1 MALTLSRPPALNAD
15 LVLEGGGVK
24 GLALVGAIEVLEEH
38 GYRFRRIAGTSAG
51 AIVGALVAAGMPA
64 ARRLDVMRSLD
75 YPAFCDPTFLSRFG
89 APGKALSVAVRQG
102 IYRGDHFRQWLAYQ
116 LRDLGRPT
124 FGDLRLPEDPGS
136 DLPGERRYGLVVMAS
151 DISRGELIRLPWDY
165 ARYGTPADSVG
176 VADAV
181 RASMSIPLFYR
192 PVRLKDRRQ
201 KGPSWLVDGGL
212 LSNFPVD
219 AFDRTDGLP
228 PRWPTFGLKLA
239 SRPVIDSVCHR
250 VNGTIGLIEA
260 MAHTAT
266 EAHDRMALDDPQ
278 VLARTIFIDTLGVK
292 TTDFHIQPETQEA
305 LRQSGRAAAER
316 FLQAW
321 DFDAYVDGLRAAP
334 VTASPATCEPE
345 AA

>member
-1 MALTLSRPPALNAD
+1 MAITLDTSRTLDAD

-75 YPAFCDPTFLSRFG
+75 YPGFCDPTFLSRFG
-89 APGKALSVAVRQG
+89 LPGKALSVALRQG
-102 IYRGDHFRQWLAYQ
+102 IYRGDAFRRWLEYQ
-116 LRDLGRPT
+116 LDDLGRQT
-124 FGDLRLPEDPGS
+124 FGDLRLPPDPGS
-136 DLPGERRYGLVVMAS
+136 DLPDERRYGLVVMAS

-165 ARYGTPADSVG
+165 DRYGTSADRVS

-192 PVRLKDRRQ
+192 PARLRDPRQ
-201 KGPSWLVDGGL
+201 KDPSFLVDGGL

-219 AFDRTDGLP
+219 AFDRTDGRL
-228 PRWPTFGLKLA
+228 PRWPTFGLKLCT
-239 SRPVIDSVCHR
+239 RPVTDAVCHE
-250 VNGTIGLIEA
+250 VDGTIGLVSA

-266 EAHDRMALDDPQ
+266 EAHDRMHLDDPH
-278 VLARTIFIDTLGVK
+278 VLERTIFIDTLGVK
-292 TTDFHIQPETQEA
+292 TTDFHLSPQTQEA
-305 LRQSGRAAAER
+305 LRQSGRAAAQR
-316 FLQAW
+316 FLAAW
-321 DFDAYVDGLRAAP
+321 DFETYLESLRGAPAAR
-334 VTASPATCEPE
+334 CE

>member
-1 MALTLSRPPALNAD
+1 MAPTRDIPRSLDAD

-38 GYRFRRIAGTSAG
+38 GYGFRRIAGTSAG

-64 ARRLDVMRSLD
+64 ARRLDVMRSLE
-75 YPAFCDPTFLSRFG
+75 YPSFCDPTLLSRFG
-89 APGKALSVAVRQG
+89 LPGKGLSVALHQG
-102 IYRGDHFRQWLAYQ
+102 IYRGDTFHDWLRYQ
-116 LRDLGRPT
+116 LDDLGRET

-136 DLPGERRYGLVVMAS
+136 DLPEDRRYGLVVMAS

-165 ARYGTPADSVG
+165 PRYGATADDVP

-192 PVRLKDRRQ
+192 PARLRDPRQ
-201 KGPSWLVDGGL
+201 KAPSYLVDGGL

-219 AFDRTDGLP
+219 AFDRTDGRP
-228 PRWPTFGLKLA
+228 PRWPTFGLKLCTKPA
-239 SRPVIDSVCHR
+239 LDAVCHQ
-250 VNGTIGLIEA
+250 VNGTLGLVEA

-266 EAHDRMALDDPQ
+266 EAHDRMHLDDPG
-278 VLARTIFIDTLGVK
+278 VLSRTIFIDTLGVK
-292 TTDFHIQPETQEA
+292 TTDFHLHPETQEA

-316 FLQAW
+316 FLATW
-321 DFDAYVDGLRAAP
+321 DFESYAANLRA
-334 VTASPATCEPE
+334 VTAGYCE

>member
-1 MALTLSRPPALNAD
+1 MAFTLDSTPTLDAD

-75 YPAFCDPTFLSRFG
+75 YPGFRDPTFLSRFG
-89 APGKALSVAVRQG
+89 APGKALSLALRQG
-102 IYRGDHFRQWLAYQ
+102 IYRGDAFRSWLAYQ
-116 LRDLGRPT
+116 LKDLGRET

-151 DISRGELIRLPWDY
+151 DVSRGELIRLPWDY
-165 ARYGTPADSVG
+165 DRYGTGADSMP

-192 PVRLKDRRQ
+192 PVPLAAARQ

-228 PRWPTFGLKLA
+228 PRWPTIGLKLA
-239 SRPVIDSVCHR
+239 SRPVIDAVCHR
-250 VNGTIGLIEA
+250 VKGTLGLVEA

-266 EAHDRMALDDPQ
+266 EAHDRMHLDDPQ
-278 VLARTIFIDTLGVK
+278 VLARTIFIDTLGVG
-292 TTDFHIQPETQEA
+292 TTDFHLRPETQEA
-305 LRQSGRAAAER
+305 LRQSGRAAAQD
-316 FLQAW
+316 FLQTW
-321 DFDAYVDGLRAAP
+321 DFDAYRAGLGSAP
-334 VTASPATCEPE
+334 VVQCQ